1 MAFYKGLEREI
12 TKAVHKS
19 MNNHLIHT
27 LSPSL
32 AEKFELDEHEVHEFL
47 SSFFEQQSTK
57 KTRRTAYSE
66 FQKDKRKKYMSEL
79 EQKGIIT
86 ENMSQKE
93 KMTVAS
99 RYMSE
104 RWKSMKAP
112 HHAQDLEYYRKLA
125 QEAKKKSEQ
134 QPQEAK
140 KKASKTQSIKDK
152 IKKYIMQQY
161 VKTGYLES
169 LETEPQECIDIF
181 IHKYETMI
189 KEGQKIK
196 WDEFQTQIIDAK
208 MREFINT
215 DTDEEDSS
223 GF

>member
-1 MAFYKGLEREI
+1 
-12 TKAVHKS
+12 
-19 MNNHLIHT
+19 
-27 LSPSL
+27 
-32 AEKFELDEHEVHEFL
+32 
-47 SSFFEQQSTK
+47 
-57 KTRRTAYSE
+57 
-66 FQKDKRKKYMSEL
+66 
-79 EQKGIIT
+79 
-86 ENMSQKE
+86 
-93 KMTVAS
+93 
-99 RYMSE
+99 
-104 RWKSMKAP
+104 
-112 HHAQDLEYYRKLA
+112 
-125 QEAKKKSEQ
+125 
-134 QPQEAK
+134 
-140 KKASKTQSIKDK
+140 
-152 IKKYIMQQY
+152 MQQY